1 VVKTQSTW
9 SSHRQPLSRL
19 ATLLTSCALGLA
31 AVSSVAIAA
40 DFPPGTYEAGNLSVT
55 FDKNGQYKLSQGGVV
70 KVAGTYAVTGDE
82 IAVTDTTG
90 PWKCPKGQLTGS
102 YHWET
107 TLTGLA
113 FTKMAD
119 DCEGRSAPMTTGP
132 WKHKPQDRK

>member
-1 VVKTQSTW
+1 VVKTHTVW
-9 SSHRQPLSRL
+9 SLQRGPLSRL
-19 ATLLTSCALGLA
+19 ATLLTASAVGLA
-31 AVSSVAIAA
+31 AVSGVAIAA
-40 DFPPGTYEAGNLSVT
+40 DFPAGTYEAGNLSVT
-55 FDKNGQYKLSQGGVV
+55 FDKNGQYKLSQGGVF
-70 KVAGTYAVTGDE
+70 KVSGTYTVTGDE

-119 DCEGRSAPMTTGP
+119 ECEGRSTPMTTGT
-132 WKHKPQDRK
+132 WKHKPQDRN